1 MPVDAGILGSKQIAR
16 ATYPATLCTPTGL
29 PLITPDCLVKAA
41 SKPDAMMLQV
51 FSELALLALSLGVAG
66 FYLALFGDV
75 IAEKTGLG
83 STWVGL
89 AMMATVTSL
98 PELVTGI
105 SAVTIED
112 APDIALGDA
121 VGSCIFNLLLIV
133 LLDFLHRGASVYT
146 RLSQG
151 HILSAGFGVILLGL
165 VAFTILL
172 GDEGAR
178 FSLGHISIATPI
190 IVAFYLIA
198 VYTVFQY
205 ERSIRQ
211 DGALELTRRHEHLSL
226 AKALSGYLLAALV
239 VLASG
244 IRLPTTASHI
254 VVVMGWDETFVG
266 TFFVALATSLPEVA
280 VTVSAIRLGAIDLA
294 MSGLFGSNLFDLLIM
309 AIDDLAYTRG
319 PLFAAVSPLHLVS
332 IQTAMMMTGIAIVG
346 LLYRP
351 TGRILKTVGW
361 VSLLILMF
369 YVIDI
374 AVLYLSQD
382 GWAPLDGLK

>member
-1 MPVDAGILGSKQIAR
+1 
-16 ATYPATLCTPTGL
+16 
-29 PLITPDCLVKAA
+29 
-41 SKPDAMMLQV
+41 MLQV
-51 FSELALLALSLGVAG
+51 FSEFFILALSLGIAG

-75 IAEKTGLG
+75 IAEKTGMG

-105 SAVTIED
+105 SAVRIED

-172 GDEGAR
+172 GDHGAR
-178 FSLGHISIATPI
+178 FSLGHISLATPMI
-190 IVAFYLIA
+190 GALYLIA

-205 ERSIRQ
+205 ERSIRREEAS
-211 DGALELTRRHEHLSL
+211 DSIRRHGQLSL
-226 AKALSGYLLAALV
+226 AKVLWGYLMAALV
-239 VLASG
+239 VFLSG
-244 IRLPTTASHI
+244 IRLPTTAEHM

-280 VTVSAIRLGAIDLA
+280 VTVSAIRLGAIDMA
-294 MSGLFGSNLFDLLIM
+294 MSGLFGSNLFDLLII
-309 AIDDLAYTRG
+309 AIDDLAYTKG

-351 TGRILKTVGW
+351 TGRVLKTVGW

-382 GWAPLDGLK
+382 GWAPLDGFG